1 MHCLVVVAH
10 PLKKSLCASLAE
22 CVVERLRQRG
32 HGVDVLDLYAR
43 SFPPALTESERA
55 TYYDAAFDRRALE
68 TEIAQLQ
75 AAEALVLVFPT
86 WWFGMPAILKGWFDR
101 VWAPG
106 VAYDHAN
113 DLGAIKPRLDR
124 LRETIAIT
132 TLGAPWWVDYFVLR
146 RPVRRQLKFA
156 LLGTCAPKSSFAM
169 LSLHKSE
176 KLQANEAERFKTRVA
191 SAIDRWR

>member
-1 MHCLVVVAH
+1 M
-10 PLKKSLCASLAE
+10 KKSLCASLAE
-22 CVVERLRQRG
+22 SVIERLRQRG
-32 HGVDVLDLYAR
+32 HGVDVLDLYER
-43 SFPPALTESERA
+43 NFSPALTEPERA
-55 TYYDAAFDRRALE
+55 SYYSATFDQCALE

-124 LRETIAIT
+124 LRKTIAIT

-176 KLQANEAERFKTRVA
+176 KLQANEVERFKARIA
-191 SAIDRWR
+191 SAIDRLR